1 MKASVALLAALVAA
15 GCSAAP
21 NDAPPPVV
29 DDPDPT
35 FGDAERAKL
44 AELDYAKA
52 PAATD
57 PSNAFAADPAAKK
70 LGQVLFFSKALSGPL
85 LDRDND
91 GTTGTLGSVGDAG
104 RVACA
109 SCHVP
114 NDDFVDSRSPHRQ
127 ISLAAKWTQRR
138 TPTLLDVAAS
148 PFFNWDGRR
157 DTLWNQALGVVEAAG
172 ELNSSRLFV
181 ALQVFRLFRA
191 PYEAVFGPLPPL
203 DDAKRFPQL
212 APASAGCDGAL
223 ADAVCHGKPGAADW
237 EAMSIGDRDAVTR
250 VAVNATKAIA
260 AYLMELRC
268 GPSRFD
274 AWLAGDGSALTR
286 AELRGAALFVGRGD
300 CVRCHS
306 GPRLTDGAFHNVGL
320 RPQTVATAFTDL
332 NDRGA
337 AQGLAAA
344 ATDPLGASGAY
355 SDGSRGPLPAVTPL
369 HEGAFKTPT
378 LRCIAKQPSYMHT
391 AHVRSLADAV
401 AFFARGGDPG
411 GYPGTKEITALALTA
426 REQSDLVAFVA
437 ALQGPGAAAPLRE
450 PPP

>member
-1 MKASVALLAALVAA
+1 VRAGFALSLGLVVAA
-15 GCSAAP
+15 CSATP
-21 NDAPPPVV
+21 SEPPPVAI

-35 FGDAERAKL
+35 FTDGERAKL

-52 PAATD
+52 KPATD
-57 PSNAFAADPAAKK
+57 PSNAFANDAGAKK
-70 LGQVLFFSKALSGPL
+70 LGQTLFFSPVLSGPL

-91 GTTGTLGSVGDAG
+91 GTTGTLGKAGEAG

-127 ISLAAKWTQRR
+127 ISLGAKWTQRR

-148 PFFNWDGRR
+148 PLFNWDGRR
-157 DTLWNQALGVVEAAG
+157 DALWNQALGVVEAVG
-172 ELNSSRLFV
+172 EFDSSRLFV
-181 ALQVFRLFRA
+181 AEQIFRLFRG
-191 PYEAVFGPLPPL
+191 PYEAVFGPMPAL

-212 APASAGCDGAL
+212 TPTTAGCEGSLPDAL
-223 ADAVCHGKPGAADW
+223 CHGKPGAPDW
-237 EAMSIGDRDAVTR
+237 EAMSAGDRDAATR

-274 AWLAGDGSALTR
+274 AWLAGDASALTR

-300 CVRCHS
+300 CVRCHA

-320 RPQTVATAFTDL
+320 RPQTVATAFTDT

-337 AQGLAAA
+337 AVGLAAA

-355 SDGSRGPLPAVTPL
+355 GDGPRGVLPAVAPS

-391 AHVRSLADAV
+391 AHIRSLGDVV

-411 GYPGTKEITALALTA
+411 GYPGTKEIAALDLTP
-426 REQSDLVAFVA
+426 REQSDLVAFIG
-437 ALQGPGAAAPLRE
+437 ALQGPGPAAPLRE